1 MDQTDRTLL
10 NIIQSSFP
18 MVEEPFR
25 QIGEETGIPESEV
38 ISRIAASKEKNI
50 VRQIGAIFDTRKL
63 GYKTVLVAMRLPH
76 DGLDSGA
83 RVINEHPGVSHNY
96 ARNGPFNLWFTLAV
110 PPEDSLEDTVEEM
123 AGRAGAESY
132 RLMPT
137 IRFFKIGVNFDM
149 VKREGA
155 AEDYYSPDGYDRNGG
170 QDFKRPAPVTDFEKD
185 AIRELQEDLPL
196 VPRPFEPMADALG
209 ITQQQLFDLAAD
221 LQRRGIMRRFSAVL
235 HHRRAGFKANAM
247 AVWNVPEER
256 SVEVGAVMAQSRW
269 VTHCYERPRFEDWPY
284 SHFTM
289 IHAASQ
295 DKCEEVAGELSE
307 ATRIDDYML
316 LYSTREYKKTRVR
329 YFV

>member
-63 GYKTVLVAMRLPH
+63 GYKTVLVAMRLPP

-110 PPEDSLEDTVEEM
+110 PPEDSLEDTVEQM

-149 VKREGA
+149 VKRGGSGGGLLQPRRLRQERRPGLQAPRARNRLREGCH
-155 AEDYYSPDGYDRNGG
+155 PG
-170 QDFKRPAPVTDFEKD
+170 APG
-185 AIRELQEDLPL
+185 R
-196 VPRPFEPMADALG
+196 
-209 ITQQQLFDLAAD
+209 
-221 LQRRGIMRRFSAVL
+221 
-235 HHRRAGFKANAM
+235 
-247 AVWNVPEER
+247 
-256 SVEVGAVMAQSRW
+256 
-269 VTHCYERPRFEDWPY
+269 
-284 SHFTM
+284 
-289 IHAASQ
+289 HAARA
-295 DKCEEVAGELSE
+295 E
-307 ATRIDDYML
+307 T
-316 LYSTREYKKTRVR
+316 VR
-329 YFV
+329 AHG